1 MLSAKISV
9 SLNLLKDKSV
19 MKMNKKNTEIQMSIL
34 KTPHKSPVKVTKM
47 EEGYKDI
54 LIPSIPIIKPGELN
68 KALKSIEHQ

>member
-1 MLSAKISV
+1 
-9 SLNLLKDKSV
+9 
-19 MKMNKKNTEIQMSIL
+19 MNKKNTEIQMSIL
-34 KTPHKSPVKVTKM
+34 KTPRKSPVKVTKM